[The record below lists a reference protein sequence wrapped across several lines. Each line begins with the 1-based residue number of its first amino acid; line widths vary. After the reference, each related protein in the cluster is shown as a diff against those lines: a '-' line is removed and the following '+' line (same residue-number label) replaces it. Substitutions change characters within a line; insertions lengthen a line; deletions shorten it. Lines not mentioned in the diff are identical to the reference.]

1 MRAAAAADGADAPTT
16 VVGPDGGSP
25 AGDRSSS
32 PAARRS
38 SGTGTAKRRPS
49 DTARAG
55 LGAALGLT
63 AASTVL
69 PGSGHLALRRRRTG
83 GLILGTLVAI
93 IGGLAL
99 LVLLTRRSTL
109 LQNLLSTT
117 TLTVIAG
124 TLVLGGIGWIAQI
137 ARTYALAR
145 PRTMPL
151 GKKIV
156 GTGTAALLCLTVAVP
171 FGYGVELLNSQRGLL
186 NSLFQGGGMSAAEA
200 LGKPRLNVLLLGSD
214 AGDDRTGT
222 RTDTMMVA
230 SIDTNSGR
238 TTLFSLPRNI
248 QRAEFPPGS
257 PAAEEFPDGFHD
269 SSGSSGDYL
278 LNGVY
283 AYGEQHPQIAPPGPT
298 AFSGINLLQ
307 STISYMT
314 GLPIDYYLEV
324 NMAGFSSMIDAVGG
338 VTLNVGP
345 EPIPVGGVTAF
356 GRHTTPDYYIPPGV
370 QTLNGEDALWF
381 ARSRRDGTDYQRMG
395 RQRCLI
401 QAVVTETSATEL
413 ITRFQSIAAV
423 TRENVAT
430 DMPQQVLP
438 SMAVLADE
446 GFQLESVAFDP
457 SLPDPNSSTGFF
469 VTADPDVEYMQ
480 EVVRNAIADPP
491 PPPDPALAAPVPAPP
506 EPSPSESPSSE
517 TGSPDPGSSG
527 AGASASPDSGSGSG
541 STEPDPAAAAPQ
553 SVADACATGGAA
565 DVPADEEEGGGTGSS
580 TGGSSSSSSTSSSS
594 TSSSS
599 TGSSTTANGLG
610 PVPGLRREDG

>member
-1 MRAAAAADGADAPTT
+1 MAAASAGAGTAVAGAAAGAAPGAVAPGRTGRPGAADE
-16 VVGPDGGSP
+16 
-25 AGDRSSS
+25 DRQEDDR
-32 PAARRS
+32 PPGRRR
-38 SGTGTAKRRPS
+38 TL
-49 DTARAG
+49 DTARAS

-83 GLILGTLVAI
+83 GLILGTLLAVVV
-93 IGGLAL
+93 GLAV
-99 LVLLTRRSTL
+99 LVLLTRRSVL

-124 TLVLGGIGWIAQI
+124 ALVLGGIGWIAQV

-145 PRTMPL
+145 PRTLPL
-151 GKKIV
+151 GQKII

-186 NSLFQGGGMSAAEA
+186 DSLFQGGGTSAAEA

-214 AGDDRTGT
+214 AGDDRSGT

-230 SIDTNSGR
+230 SIDTRSGR

-269 SSGSSGDYL
+269 SSQPLSGDYL
-278 LNGVY
+278 LNGVF
-283 AYGEQHPQIAPPGPT
+283 AYGEQNPEIAPPTPT
-298 AFSGINLLQ
+298 AEPGLNLLQ

-338 VTLNVGP
+338 VTVNVGQ

-356 GRHTTPDYYIPPGV
+356 GRYVTPDRYIPPGM

-401 QAVVTETSATEL
+401 QAVISETSATEL
-413 ITRFQSIAAV
+413 IGRFQSIAAV
-423 TRENVAT
+423 TRDNVST

-438 SMAVLADE
+438 SLAVLADE
-446 GFQLESVAFDP
+446 GFRLESVAFDP
-457 SLPDPNSSTGFF
+457 SLPDPNSSTGYF
-469 VTADPDVEYMQ
+469 VTADPDADYMR
-480 EVVRNAIADPP
+480 EVVRGAIADPP
-491 PPPDPALAAPVPAPP
+491 PPPDPALAAPAPAPAP
-506 EPSPSESPSSE
+506 AAPSSE
-517 TGSPDPGSSG
+517 APSSSESG
-527 AGASASPDSGSGSG
+527 APSSSAAPEPAS
-541 STEPDPAAAAPQ
+541 TAPQ
-553 SVADACATGGAA
+553 SVEDSCASTGAA
-565 DVPADEEEGGGTGSS
+565 DVPSEEEQGAAESAEDSGSGT
-580 TGGSSSSSSTSSSS
+580 
-594 TSSSS
+594 
-599 TGSSTTANGLG
+599 TTTGLG
-610 PVPGLRREDG
+610 PVGGIRPDEY